1 MIVKIKTGS
10 TEIDWRWTQNLD
22 EDELKGERGNLF
34 TLRKMH
40 NSKATKGHL
49 VASRIMRWFQNAA
62 GYWAI
67 GKLLKRGKKILCI
80 IFPPALPWWTMGQ
93 WMSRIHHRIS
103 KCENLNITFLPQS
116 FFLTCPLIKYNSSS
130 QYQQLFLILWK
141 WVQTVSWLDPEVST
155 AFGCSL
161 DKKMDWSHDHCIVCL
176 SAFYTI
182 LKLKSINCFICQFR
196 NKWKPSRRQYL
207 VKLKA
212 GIGLPIIDHH

>member
-1 MIVKIKTGS
+1 MVS
-10 TEIDWRWTQNLD
+10 EC
-22 EDELKGERGNLF
+22 
-34 TLRKMH
+34 
-40 NSKATKGHL
+40 
-49 VASRIMRWFQNAA
+49 SRILSHWKTFKTRKEDSLYHFPTRPAMMDYGAVNVQDSSSYF
-62 GYWAI
+62 
-67 GKLLKRGKKILCI
+67 KIY
-80 IFPPALPWWTMGQ
+80 
-93 WMSRIHHRIS
+93 
-103 KCENLNITFLPQS
+103 ENLNITFLPQS

-130 QYQQLFLILWK
+130 QYLQLFLILWK